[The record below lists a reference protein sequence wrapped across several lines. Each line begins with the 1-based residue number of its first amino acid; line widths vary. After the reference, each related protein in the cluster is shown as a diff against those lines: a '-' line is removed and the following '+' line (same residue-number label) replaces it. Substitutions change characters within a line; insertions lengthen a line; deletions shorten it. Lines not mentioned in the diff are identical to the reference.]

1 MGNEREEELFMDI
14 LASQMVQLQRWTQPT
29 TTKEWARMDQE
40 GSYKAAL
47 WSAHHRALVTSK
59 DWKVG
64 EEDHEPVPKV
74 RVGVSLGLSLGPT
87 PGLGPGPALE
97 VHLGIGRGPI
107 AKATIMVTHEAY
119 VLSPLMD
126 PFFEGE

>member
-1 MGNEREEELFMDI
+1 M
-14 LASQMVQLQRWTQPT
+14 
-29 TTKEWARMDQE
+29 
-40 GSYKAAL
+40 
-47 WSAHHRALVTSK
+47 VTSK

-74 RVGVSLGLSLGPT
+74 RVGVCLGPT

-97 VHLGIGRGPI
+97 VDPGIGRGPI
-107 AKATIMVTHEAY
+107 AKATIMVTHEVY

-126 PFFEGE
+126 PSLKESELP